1 MSSNLL
7 NLCVS
12 PTDSIRQAIT
22 RINLNAKGIVLVT
35 NEEGRLISTI
45 TDGDVRRAL
54 LQGQNLEA
62 PVSEL
67 LAMKTALLDSVQPVT
82 APYGSERAVLLH
94 LMQEKTIRQIP
105 LLDED
110 GKVIDL
116 VTLDELMPEQELP
129 LQAVIMAGGSGTRL
143 KPLTDDVPK
152 PMLPVGDRP
161 LMELLI
167 KQLKQAGI
175 RRVNITTHYKSTK
188 ITDHFGDG
196 QRFGIELNYVN
207 EDRPLGTAGALGMLQ
222 ATRSPL
228 LVVNGDILTSVD
240 FRAMLAY
247 HREHKAMLTVGVRKY
262 DLNVPYG
269 VVESDGAFVQGLVEK
284 PLLSFLV
291 NAGIYLL
298 EPSVYSFIPNDQHYN
313 MTDLIQ
319 RLIGENYP
327 VVSFPILEYWLDI
340 GNHVDYQQA
349 QDDLKNG
356 RFKFELG

>member
-1 MSSNLL
+1 MSSKLL
-7 NLCVS
+7 NLRVA
-12 PTDSIRQAIT
+12 PTSSVRQAIT
-22 RINLNAKGIVLVT
+22 CINLNAKGIVLVMDD
-35 NEEGRLISTI
+35 EARLLATI

-54 LQGQNLEA
+54 LYGQNLGA

-67 LAMKTALLDSVQPVT
+67 MAMKNELGIVEPVT
-82 APYGSERAVLLH
+82 APVGADRAVLLH

-105 LLDED
+105 LLDEE
-110 GKVIDL
+110 GRVIDL

-129 LQAVIMAGGSGTRL
+129 LQAVIMAGGEGLRL
-143 KPLTDDVPK
+143 RPFTDDMPK
-152 PMLPVGDRP
+152 PMLPVGDHP
-161 LMELLI
+161 LMEVLI

-175 RRVNITTHYKSTK
+175 RRVNIATHYLSTK
-188 ITDHFGDG
+188 ITEHFGDG

-207 EDRPLGTAGALGMLQ
+207 EDRPLGTAGALSLLQ
-222 ATRSPL
+222 ATQTPL
-228 LVVNGDILTSVD
+228 LVVNGDILTSID

-247 HREHKAMLTVGVRKY
+247 HREHKAALTVGVRKY

-269 VVESDGAFVQGLVEK
+269 VVESEGAFIRNLVEK

-298 EPSVYSFIPNDQHYN
+298 EPTVYSLIPNDQHYN

-319 RLIGENYP
+319 RLVAEHYP